1 MLLLKSLLSG
11 VVPSILA
18 IAAVATFHTHVD
30 TNIPIGLAFAMGR
43 SYTTSLLLSL
53 LLRSGFAARQQASHG
68 ISEQTDA
75 FKMNTLGGRQ
85 SCDGAEA
92 RNSHVH
98 DARVTEIVL
107 DVSVLAVTAADGSD
121 QLSQIDR
128 LEKDREREKL

>member
-1 MLLLKSLLSG
+1 
-11 VVPSILA
+11 
-18 IAAVATFHTHVD
+18 
-30 TNIPIGLAFAMGR
+30 MGR

-68 ISEQTDA
+68 TSEQTDA

-85 SCDGAEA
+85 SCNGAEA
-92 RNSHVH
+92 RNSHVR